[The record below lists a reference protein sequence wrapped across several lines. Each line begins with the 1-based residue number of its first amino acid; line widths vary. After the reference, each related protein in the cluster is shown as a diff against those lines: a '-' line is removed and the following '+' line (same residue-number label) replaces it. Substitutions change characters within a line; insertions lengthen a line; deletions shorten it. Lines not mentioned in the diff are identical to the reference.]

1 MPTWIKRMIVFAGL
15 TAAVVAVVRRVDFK
29 GWMRSQVAV
38 PHGRSGRIAAL
49 AMPMFHKLF
58 YGPAAERLELG
69 SDDVLLDVAC
79 GSGVFLDQYASHV
92 ARIAGI
98 DLSGIQIELAQ
109 KRLHDRL
116 ESGSAEIVE
125 GDAAALPWD
134 DDVFTAAAC
143 LGSLEYF
150 DDPAGTVAEI
160 YRVLQPGGR
169 AVVTYGVDD
178 NAHAIVKQTEQWGLP
193 HPTEAEARKLFEDGG
208 FSLADISHLDGD
220 YPARYVRAVKP
231 E

>member
-1 MPTWIKRMIVFAGL
+1 M
-15 TAAVVAVVRRVDFK
+15 
-29 GWMRSQVAV
+29 
-38 PHGRSGRIAAL
+38 
-49 AMPMFHKLF
+49 AMPMFHKVF

-79 GSGVFLDQYASHV
+79 GSGVFLDQYATHA

-98 DLSGIQIELAQ
+98 DLSDIQIDLAR

-116 ESGSAEIVE
+116 ESGSAEIVR

-134 DDVFTAAAC
+134 DNVFTAAAC
-143 LGSLEYF
+143 LGSLEHF
-150 DDPAGTVAEI
+150 DDPAGAMAEI

-178 NAHAIVKQTEQWGLP
+178 SAHEIVKQTEQWGLP
-193 HPTEAEARKLFEDGG
+193 HPSEADARMLVEGGG
-208 FSLADISHLDGD
+208 FSLADISYLAGD
-220 YPARYVRAVKP
+220 YPARYIRVVKP